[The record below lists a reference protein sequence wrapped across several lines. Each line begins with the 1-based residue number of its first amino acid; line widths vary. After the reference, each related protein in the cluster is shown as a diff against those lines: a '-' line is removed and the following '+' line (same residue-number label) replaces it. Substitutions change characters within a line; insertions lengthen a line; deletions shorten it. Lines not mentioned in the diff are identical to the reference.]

1 MLTTLLRA
9 AEQQVARAIA
19 EQPGLRAGVLSAIL
33 QMWITGGRNPV
44 SPSQGRRFTELAV
57 QYGVTTTDPIPSP
70 MEPGLRL
77 VPARQPAPELGFQSL
92 LRALQWLTR
101 NTRPDIM
108 FAVTYLSHFCTTYSH
123 VHFGT
128 LKRVLRYPYHTRSQ
142 PLTLSCL
149 PSESPLQ
156 VRLFTDSDWAACKNS
171 GRSVSG
177 NPVTVGSAPV
187 SWQSKRQATVA
198 LSTCES
204 EYMGLGDGAKEGLYV
219 LQFFS
224 QFVEVQRPAPL
235 FHDNQGADV
244 FTKQLKQPLFDR
256 LRMAIMSAPPSEG

>member
-9 AEQQVARAIA
+9 VEQQVARAIA

-44 SPSQGRRFTELAV
+44 SPSQGRQFTELAV
-57 QYGVTTTDPIPSP
+57 QYGVTTTDSTPSP

-149 PSESPLQ
+149 PSKSPLQ
-156 VRLFTDSDWAACKNS
+156 VRLFTDSDWAACENS
-171 GRSVSG
+171 GRS
-177 NPVTVGSAPV
+177 
-187 SWQSKRQATVA
+187 
-198 LSTCES
+198 
-204 EYMGLGDGAKEGLYV
+204 
-219 LQFFS
+219 
-224 QFVEVQRPAPL
+224 FVEVQRPAPL

-256 LRMAIMSAPPSEG
+256 MRMAIMSAPPSEA